1 MKHTNRDPERKHS
14 FSGLCLLYNFT
25 ISDLLRPAHPISGT
39 ATVGTSFFIT
49 SYAVEW
55 GNMAAAITLS
65 TIPTALFI
73 FIAQKSLVKGMTAGS
88 VKG

>member
-39 ATVGTSFFIT
+39 ATVGTSFFIP
-49 SYAVEW
+49 SYAVQSR
-55 GNMAAAITLS
+55 NMAAAIPRS
-65 TIPTALFI
+65 TAPTALLI
-73 FIAQKSLVKGMTAGS
+73 SLAPKPRATGMPAGS